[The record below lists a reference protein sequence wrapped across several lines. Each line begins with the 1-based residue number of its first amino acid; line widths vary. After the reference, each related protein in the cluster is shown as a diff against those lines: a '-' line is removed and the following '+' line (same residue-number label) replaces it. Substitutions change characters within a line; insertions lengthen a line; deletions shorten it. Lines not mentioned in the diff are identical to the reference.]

1 MHNIGVISKMESKIP
16 YQLRYQDWALLLTS
30 TFFKFSIV
38 AFYMIALFAMLKD
51 IGFDLTQLSWIY
63 LLGIFEIGKFIISP
77 VIEYFRFEKFGKFR
91 TWLFISNF
99 FVIFSISL
107 LYFIDPI
114 QQYTLLLLICL
125 LLNFSSLIFGCA
137 TLGLMCAFSSKKQ
150 YGIGSAVQVI
160 AGRLGK
166 IIGGALV
173 LFIYQ
178 YYGWNA
184 AVSVMFISSLL
195 LAIQILLYAEP
206 KSLIQEKVTFGQL
219 YKRFVLFWRQ
229 QNNGY
234 QWFLILFLIFIPSGA
249 LVSTFVPSLSSL
261 GWKSNEIGVLLS
273 VVEPILTVFFAP
285 LSVLLLRRYSY
296 FNVIFYILLSQV
308 LIFGLFSISS
318 HFSKENYLFIAFPI
332 LLLSISYALL
342 VPCLLTLVLD
352 KSDKNYPTLDSSLQF
367 SIALLGGY
375 LSGFFS
381 LRFANI
387 FNFDVVYYFS
397 NTISLIIL
405 ILFFYSRKNLFN

>member
-1 MHNIGVISKMESKIP
+1 MESNIA
-16 YQLRYQDWALLLTS
+16 YRLRYQDWALLLTS
-30 TFFKFSIV
+30 TSFKFSIV

-77 VIEYFRFEKFGKFR
+77 LIEYFRFDKFGKFR

-99 FVIFSISL
+99 FVIVSISF

-137 TLGLMCAFSSKKQ
+137 TLGLTCAFSSKKQ
-150 YGIGSAVQVI
+150 YGTGGVVQVI

-166 IIGGALV
+166 VIGGAVV

-184 AVSVMFISSLL
+184 AVSVMLVSSLL
-195 LAIQILLYAEP
+195 LAVQILLYVEP
-206 KSLIQEKVTFGQL
+206 KSLIQEKATFGEL
-219 YKRFVLFWRQ
+219 YKRFVLFWKQ
-229 QNNGY
+229 PNNGY
-234 QWFLILFLIFIPSGA
+234 QWLIILFLIFIPSGA

-273 VVEPILTVFFAP
+273 VIEPILTIFFTP
-285 LSVLLLRRYSY
+285 LSALLLRRYSY

-308 LIFGLFSISS
+308 IIFGLFSISPY
-318 HFSKENYLFIAFPI
+318 FSKDYFFLMAFPI

-342 VPCLLTLVLD
+342 VPCLLTVILD
-352 KSDKNYPTLDSSLQF
+352 KSNKNYPTLDSSLQF

-381 LRFANI
+381 LRLANI
-387 FNFDVVYYFS
+387 FNFDAVYYFANIVS
-397 NTISLIIL
+397 IIIL

>member
-1 MHNIGVISKMESKIP
+1 MESKIP

-285 LSVLLLRRYSY
+285 LSVL
-296 FNVIFYILLSQV
+296 
-308 LIFGLFSISS
+308 
-318 HFSKENYLFIAFPI
+318 
-332 LLLSISYALL
+332 
-342 VPCLLTLVLD
+342 
-352 KSDKNYPTLDSSLQF
+352 
-367 SIALLGGY
+367 
-375 LSGFFS
+375 
-381 LRFANI
+381 
-387 FNFDVVYYFS
+387 
-397 NTISLIIL
+397 
-405 ILFFYSRKNLFN
+405 